1 MTSTSIS
8 SSSTPL
14 ATFFDSSPLRVSSVT
29 DDFPLRADL
38 DAVATTTS
46 RPRLTHIDTT
56 SYPDVHTTK
65 AHAPA
70 FKRYRGTVVHPSTNA
85 TETKEVFFK
94 LTGVLDPNALV
105 CGRYDEDDEDN
116 GDDSGSN
123 KGVHVPLTDA
133 TQTDAF
139 LDKAFDELMVD
150 EAAAP
155 ATDTTTCTDI
165 DLDALPTTDAQAS
178 GSDSAKQQPAPSLAT
193 FPTTGLST
201 IDLLDDLNATRKQD
215 KLAFAQN
222 TAYLDSVASCLTA
235 KLVDDNVCP
244 HFPRVYGVY
253 NGVAA
258 QHHVEF
264 TAATR
269 QRQ

>member
-1 MTSTSIS
+1 MTSSISS

-38 DAVATTTS
+38 DAVVTTTS

-105 CGRYDEDDEDN
+105 CGRYDDEANDAT
-116 GDDSGSN
+116 SN
-123 KGVHVPLTDA
+123 NNKDVPLTDA
-133 TQTDAF
+133 TDTF

-150 EAAAP
+150 E

-165 DLDALPTTDAQAS
+165 DLDALPTTDTQAS
-178 GSDSAKQQPAPSLAT
+178 GNNAAPPPATNGSN
-193 FPTTGLST
+193 S
-201 IDLLDDLNATRKQD
+201 
-215 KLAFAQN
+215 KL
-222 TAYLDSVASCLTA
+222 T
-235 KLVDDNVCP
+235 P
-244 HFPRVYGVY
+244 
-253 NGVAA
+253 
-258 QHHVEF
+258 
-264 TAATR
+264 
-269 QRQ
+269 